1 MSGGIGRKG
10 WSVMRY
16 FRSKTAVTW
25 NSLNIDKD
33 KERKTGDFIYFK
45 LYMREH
51 TFYNIQQCLPKPLLF
66 TPMYIMAEF

>member
-1 MSGGIGRKG
+1 MSGGIERKG
-10 WSVMRY
+10 WSVVRY
-16 FRSKTAVTW
+16 FRSKTAVPS

-33 KERKTGDFIYFK
+33 KERKTGEFIYFK

-51 TFYNIQQCLPKPLLF
+51 TSYNIQQCLPKPLLF